1 MIIENKDRIKDFALI
16 RGINFQQKGPLLKLS
31 KKTDYAII
39 LLSHLAVSNHPVS
52 AQELASKYHLPQPM
66 VANILKQ
73 LASSKIIESK
83 RGQQGGYLLIREPE
97 SLSIAEIVQVTD
109 NPFNLVEC
117 AHDSDECGCKIISW
131 CPTQDPLIAL
141 HKQIEAFM
149 ESLTLD
155 QVIHHPQF
163 DYDRRTVNETAYLS

>member
-1 MIIENKDRIKDFALI
+1 MEILHLKQVNSFS
-16 RGINFQQKGPLLKLS
+16 QQVRLLKLS

-39 LLSHLAVSNHPVS
+39 LLSHLAVNNNPVS
-52 AQELASKYHLPQPM
+52 TQEMSKTYHLPQPM

-73 LASSKIIESK
+73 LASSRIIESK
-83 RGQQGGYLLIREPE
+83 RGQLGGYSLIREPE

-109 NPFNLVEC
+109 NPFILVEC
-117 AHDSDECGCKIISW
+117 AHDSEECACKIIPW

-141 HKQIEAFM
+141 HKQIETFM
-149 ESLTLD
+149 RSLTLD

-163 DYDRRTVNETAYLS
+163 DNDRRSVNEATHLS